1 MRKKSAT
8 LEPPAL
14 TSPTT
19 QQKPTITAASLKPSP
34 NGKPISEEAVRLCAY
49 AKWEAA
55 GKPGGDG
62 IRFWLEA
69 ESELS
74 QANK

>member
-14 TSPTT
+14 TSPRT
-19 QQKPTITAASLKPSP
+19 QQKPIISSASLEPSP
-34 NGKPISEEAVRLCAY
+34 NGQPVSEEAIRLCAY

-62 IRFWLEA
+62 TRFWFEA
-69 ESELS
+69 EKELA